1 MPEPYELIYWPAI
14 PGRAEF
20 IRLVFEEAGVAYT
33 DVAKGEDMNETVN
46 TVISLPS
53 KDPRQPI
60 FAVPALRHDG
70 LLLSQTSNIL
80 LYLAPQF
87 DLSPAAGSADFYQLN
102 QIVLTLLNAFVEEL
116 HDTHHPIAVEDPYE
130 DQQTEARRRAGN
142 FIENR
147 LPKFLA
153 YLQRLLEAETSGDG
167 PWVYGDGLTYAD
179 LVIFQCVD
187 GTKFAFPKTMD
198 GFEKSGKYDDV
209 FKLYG
214 AVKERPNIKAYLA
227 SERRRAYS
235 NGIWR
240 HYPELEDK

>member
-1 MPEPYELIYWPAI
+1 MPEPYQLIYWPAI

-46 TVISLPS
+46 TVIGLPS

-102 QIVLTLLNAFVEEL
+102 QIVLTLLNAFVDEL
-116 HDTHHPIAVEDPYE
+116 HDTHHPVSVSATYE
-130 DQQTEARRRAGN
+130 EQKPEALRRAKVY
-142 FIENR
+142 IAER
-147 LPKFLA
+147 LPKYFG
-153 YLQRLLEAETSGDG
+153 YVQRVIDANVDTDQ
-167 PWVYGDGLTYAD
+167 PWLYGSKLTFAD
-179 LVIFQCVD
+179 LVLFQCLD
-187 GTKFAFPKTMD
+187 GTKFAFPKTVEKLKSSGEYD
-198 GFEKSGKYDDV
+198 GV
-209 FKLYG
+209 FKLYD
-214 AVKERPNIKAYLA
+214 AVKSRPKIKEYLA
-227 SERRRAYS
+227 SDRRSDYS
-235 NGIWR
+235 DGIWR
-240 HYPELEDK
+240 HYPEFEQ